1 LLEKSRIYALMP
13 PRYACDT
20 SATRCPDLGGF
31 CVYAGMSAI
40 SQPAACIV
48 DPPASVR
55 IRTLPA
61 PQVDIPMLAFVA
73 SASIGCRRRQ
83 PGGRMT
89 EELTELIGRAQG
101 GDRVAADRLFTV
113 VYAELRAI
121 AGRQRQRIDGAGI
134 GATSLVHESYMR
146 LIRGMSLGSEGR
158 VHFFAT
164 AARAMRQIAIDR
176 VRAEVAEKRGGNAE
190 ITSLDSGGDQA
201 ADTEL
206 GQVDLIALDQAL
218 TLLESF
224 DARLSRLVE
233 LRFFAGMSLEEAG
246 EKLGMSE
253 RTLKRDWRKARA
265 FLHTQLDGAVDDEP

>member
-1 LLEKSRIYALMP
+1 
-13 PRYACDT
+13 
-20 SATRCPDLGGF
+20 
-31 CVYAGMSAI
+31 
-40 SQPAACIV
+40 
-48 DPPASVR
+48 
-55 IRTLPA
+55 
-61 PQVDIPMLAFVA
+61 
-73 SASIGCRRRQ
+73 
-83 PGGRMT
+83 MT
-89 EELTELIGRAQG
+89 EQLTDLIGRAQA
-101 GDRVAADRLFTV
+101 GDRRAADQLFTA

-121 AGRQRQRIDGAGI
+121 AGRQRQRVEGSGM

-158 VHFFAT
+158 AHFFAT

-176 VRAEVAEKRGGNAE
+176 VRADIAGKRGGDVD
-190 ITSLDSGGDQA
+190 ITSLDGVLESA
-201 ADTEL
+201 TDTDFGNTDML
-206 GQVDLIALDQAL
+206 ALDQAL

-265 FLHTQLDGAVDDEP
+265 FLHAQLDDADNAEP

>member
-1 LLEKSRIYALMP
+1 
-13 PRYACDT
+13 
-20 SATRCPDLGGF
+20 
-31 CVYAGMSAI
+31 
-40 SQPAACIV
+40 
-48 DPPASVR
+48 
-55 IRTLPA
+55 
-61 PQVDIPMLAFVA
+61 
-73 SASIGCRRRQ
+73 
-83 PGGRMT
+83 MT
-89 EELTELIGRAQG
+89 EELTDLIGRAQG
-101 GDRVAADRLFTV
+101 GDRRAADQLFTA

-121 AGRQRQRIDGAGI
+121 AGRQRQRIEGSGM

-158 VHFFAT
+158 AHFFAT

-176 VRAEVAEKRGGNAE
+176 VRADIAGKRGGGAD
-190 ITSLDSGGDQA
+190 ITSLDGVLESA
-201 ADTEL
+201 TDTDFGHTDML
-206 GQVDLIALDQAL
+206 ALDQAL

-265 FLHTQLDGAVDDEP
+265 FLHAQLDEAENDEP

>member
-1 LLEKSRIYALMP
+1 
-13 PRYACDT
+13 
-20 SATRCPDLGGF
+20 
-31 CVYAGMSAI
+31 
-40 SQPAACIV
+40 
-48 DPPASVR
+48 
-55 IRTLPA
+55 
-61 PQVDIPMLAFVA
+61 
-73 SASIGCRRRQ
+73 
-83 PGGRMT
+83 MT
-89 EELTELIGRAQG
+89 EQLTDLIGRAQA
-101 GDRVAADRLFTV
+101 GDRRAADQLFTA

-121 AGRQRQRIDGAGI
+121 AGRQRQRVEGSGM

-158 VHFFAT
+158 AHFFAT

-176 VRAEVAEKRGGNAE
+176 VRADIAGKRGGDVD
-190 ITSLDSGGDQA
+190 ITSLDGVLESA
-201 ADTEL
+201 TDTDFGNTDML
-206 GQVDLIALDQAL
+206 ALDQAL

-265 FLHTQLDGAVDDEP
+265 FLHAQLDDADNVEP